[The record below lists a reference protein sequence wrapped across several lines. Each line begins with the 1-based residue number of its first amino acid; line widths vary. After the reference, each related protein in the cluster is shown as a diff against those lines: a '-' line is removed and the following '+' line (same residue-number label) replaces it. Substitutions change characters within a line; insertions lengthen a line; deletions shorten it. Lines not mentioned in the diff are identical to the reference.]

1 MRIRFASLFGLF
13 LSPAVNSFCFLLFA
27 LRFVSF
33 ALFPAARGADFSLLT
48 RVYKQGS
55 RLLKQASL
63 TRSKKE
69 KMNPSLAR
77 GVAKC
82 PLVELLF
89 S

>member
-1 MRIRFASLFGLF
+1 M
-13 LSPAVNSFCFLLFA
+13 
-27 LRFVSF
+27 
-33 ALFPAARGADFSLLT
+33 
-48 RVYKQGS
+48 
-55 RLLKQASL
+55 LKQASL